1 METTALK
8 DVFGTMSAF
17 FFIELI
23 VLIVGALSI
32 WRKVKNELLQQHDK
46 EVQRDAAVQEA
57 VEGVRKYPEYREQS
71 KKIQAELKATD
82 KTILETCEK
91 IQQGVDRNQQLLIE
105 RLDKLEAR
113 ERNAIRDK
121 IYEIHRIFSS
131 SLTNPMLAW
140 TEMERDSFNDQIAD
154 YEELGGN
161 GYVHSVVIPDMNRLR
176 VIPMADLATVE
187 ALMHSRKA

>member
-32 WRKVKNELLQQHDK
+32 WRKFKNELLQQHDK
-46 EVQRDAAVQEA
+46 EAQRNADIQEA

-176 VIPMADLATVE
+176 VIPMTDLATVE